1 MTGPLDGIRVVEFT
15 HMVMGPAVGAIL
27 VELGA
32 EVIKVEP
39 PGGDATRTLLGS
51 GAGYFPTYNRNKKSV
66 VLNLKDARGV
76 ALARKL
82 ATSADVLVENF
93 RQGALD
99 KLGLGY
105 EQLAAENP
113 RLIYCAEKGFLSGPY
128 EHRTALDEVAQ
139 MMGGL
144 AYMTGPPGRPLRA
157 GSSVIDITGGMF
169 GVIAIL
175 AALQERSRTGR
186 GQRVAS
192 SLFETTV
199 YMIGQHMAQKAVTGK
214 AAAPMPAR
222 ISAWAIYDVFD
233 TKDGAQVFV
242 GVVSD
247 ALWEKFC
254 AAFELHEL
262 AANQLYKTNN
272 ERVLA
277 RDTLMPQVREL
288 FKRYSKAELIVKLE
302 RTGLPFAPIGR
313 PEDMFEDPHLL
324 ASGGLTPVTLPD
336 GRTTHLPTLP
346 VEMSGER
353 PARGGTLARVGQHT
367 MEVLRALGVADVE
380 LDRLLAERVVETAGG
395 ARSS

>member
-1 MTGPLDGIRVVEFT
+1 
-15 HMVMGPAVGAIL
+15 
-27 VELGA
+27 
-32 EVIKVEP
+32 
-39 PGGDATRTLLGS
+39 
-51 GAGYFPTYNRNKKSV
+51 
-66 VLNLKDARGV
+66 
-76 ALARKL
+76 
-82 ATSADVLVENF
+82 
-93 RQGALD
+93 
-99 KLGLGY
+99 
-105 EQLAAENP
+105 
-113 RLIYCAEKGFLSGPY
+113 
-128 EHRTALDEVAQ
+128 
-139 MMGGL
+139 
-144 AYMTGPPGRPLRA
+144 
-157 GSSVIDITGGMF
+157 
-169 GVIAIL
+169 
-175 AALQERSRTGR
+175 
-186 GQRVAS
+186 
-192 SLFETTV
+192 
-199 YMIGQHMAQKAVTGK
+199 
-214 AAAPMPAR
+214 MPAR